1 MSEKE
6 TGLRCFSRS
15 LAAPPP
21 SASSFSNAG
30 HSTRRFW
37 KVSLKARGRGVL
49 TRLGLSACAA
59 RGNPNPEGRPRA
71 RLGARRP
78 PIRQWRPPAARLG
91 SRRCTWLDQSL
102 MQSRKGWVC
111 VPGKGKFRIRTRE
124 ADASTMA
131 SGCRAG
137 ACGHQPGLAGFQAL
151 PPTAASPGSCVPRGF
166 LAGGCLRR
174 SQAGSLACVE
184 QGRNLGLHSQGKHFQ
199 GRSPACIAVGSPA
212 SPSVSALGERWLL

>member
-6 TGLRCFSRS
+6 TGLRCLSRS

-21 SASSFSNAG
+21 SASSFSNTG
-30 HSTRRFW
+30 YSTRRFW

-49 TRLGLSACAA
+49 TGLGLSACAA

-78 PIRQWRPPAARLG
+78 PIRQWRPPAAWLG

-137 ACGHQPGLAGFQAL
+137 ACGHRPRTRWL
-151 PPTAASPGSCVPRGF
+151 PSTTSNCSIPRVLRPARFSGR
-166 LAGGCLRR
+166 GCLRR

-212 SPSVSALGERWLL
+212 SPSLSALGERWLL